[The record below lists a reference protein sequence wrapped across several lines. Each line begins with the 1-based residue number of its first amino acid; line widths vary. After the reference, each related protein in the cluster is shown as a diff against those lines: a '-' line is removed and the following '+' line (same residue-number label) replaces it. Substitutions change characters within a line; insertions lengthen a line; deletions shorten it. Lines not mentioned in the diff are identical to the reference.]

1 MLLQQYKG
9 GLGTGGE
16 GHTAGEFEGGVSIHM
31 GLQELHNIHTIP
43 RASAIIIII
52 TTNMLLQAA
61 CLHFP
66 VMCNAVSSLMRA
78 FSAALAATFS

>member
-1 MLLQQYKG
+1 
-9 GLGTGGE
+9 
-16 GHTAGEFEGGVSIHM
+16 M

-43 RASAIIIII
+43 RASAIIIIII

-78 FSAALAATFS
+78 FSAALAATFSLFFHLLSP